1 MSTDL
6 AEKEREFIAALAE
19 DTGRDLAG
27 WMAAIGETGLRQ
39 RNDIIDWLRHQGFQF
54 QWASWL
60 ERIHHNDGRLI
71 YADTG
76 NQPRTASRQPS
87 PRDSGRDSG
96 RYPAR
101 DAGDEPPARAR
112 PFRDLKPQPPPAA
125 PTQPPVIGDP
135 IQHLL
140 SDAKGLRPLAEHVL
154 REVGRAVPTTE
165 FAATA
170 TFVMMSAPTPFAA
183 LHAGP
188 KKLRLYA
195 NFGPAGVNRSI
206 PAEPANKSAPPFRE
220 MLVLDDVR
228 NVDEDF
234 QRLIRAA
241 AAR

>member
-6 AEKEREFIAALAE
+6 AEKEREFIAGLAE

-27 WMAAIGETGLRQ
+27 WMAAIAETGLTQ

-54 QWASWL
+54 AWASWL
-60 ERIHHNDGRLI
+60 ERIHHNAGRLI
-71 YADTG
+71 YADT
-76 NQPRTASRQPS
+76 PDLMRTSSRQTL
-87 PRDSGRDSG
+87 
-96 RYPAR
+96 AR
-101 DAGDEPPARAR
+101 DPGRNPTGYPSDEPPARER
-112 PFRDLKPQPPPAA
+112 PSRDGKPQPPAA
-125 PTQPPVIGDP
+125 STIGDP

-140 SDAKGLRPLAEHVL
+140 SEAKGLRPLAEHVL
-154 REVGRAVPTTE
+154 REVSRAVPATE
-165 FAATA
+165 YVATA
-170 TFVMMSAPTPFAA
+170 PFVMMSAPNPFAA

-195 NFGPAGVNRSI
+195 NFGPAGVNRSK

-228 NVDEDF
+228 SVDEDF

>member
-6 AEKEREFIAALAE
+6 AEKEREFIAGLTE
-19 DTGRDLAG
+19 DTGRNLAG
-27 WMAAIGETGLRQ
+27 WMAAIGETGLTQ

-54 QWASWL
+54 AWASWL

-76 NQPRTASRQPS
+76 NQMRTASRQPS
-87 PRDSGRDSG
+87 PRDAG
-96 RYPAR
+96 R
-101 DAGDEPPARAR
+101 DAGEEPPARAR
-112 PFRDLKPQPPPAA
+112 PFRDWKPQPPPAA
-125 PTQPPVIGDP
+125 PTAAPAIGDP

-140 SDAKGLRPLAEHVL
+140 SEAKGLRPLAEHVL
-154 REVGRAVPTTE
+154 REIGRAVPATE

-195 NFGPAGVNRSI
+195 NFGPAGVNRSK

>member
-27 WMAAIGETGLRQ
+27 WMTAIGETGLTQ

-76 NQPRTASRQPS
+76 GQMRTASRQPS
-87 PRDSGRDSG
+87 PRDVGRD
-96 RYPAR
+96 ATE
-101 DAGDEPPARAR
+101 EPPARAR
-112 PFRDLKPQPPPAA
+112 PFRDWKPQPPPPPVA
-125 PTQPPVIGDP
+125 PTPPPVIGDP
-135 IQHLL
+135 IQNLL

-154 REVGRAVPTTE
+154 REVGRAVPATE

-170 TFVMMSAPTPFAA
+170 TFVMMSAPIPFAA

>member
-1 MSTDL
+1 MSSDL
-6 AEKEREFIAALAE
+6 AEKEREFIAGLAE

-27 WMAAIGETGLRQ
+27 WMAAITETGLSQ

-54 QWASWL
+54 AWASWL

-71 YADTG
+71 YANDADRAPAP
-76 NQPRTASRQPS
+76 NRRPS
-87 PRDSGRDSG
+87 PRET
-96 RYPAR
+96 
-101 DAGDEPPARAR
+101 GDEPPARAR
-112 PFRDLKPQPPPAA
+112 PFREWRPQPPPPPA
-125 PTQPPVIGDP
+125 PTPVAAISSNH

-140 SDAKGLRPLAEHVL
+140 SEAKGLRPLAEHVL
-154 REVGRAVPTTE
+154 REVGRAVPGTE

-170 TFVMMSAPTPFAA
+170 IFVMMSAPAPFAA

-195 NFGPAGVNRSI
+195 NFGAAGAKRSK

-228 NVDEDF
+228 ELDEDF